1 MIPLARAG
9 LLCCNTIILIW
20 GFHPIKAEGKT
31 SRQSVVLAYVTLI
44 LLRLPVYFF
53 MDLIPYAWLQ
63 SIVRFLPCVVFLRLD
78 KGLDWMRCFYFSCLM
93 WVSFTL
99 CSVVLRTP
107 LLVEMIPAH
116 ISATS
121 SDVVNQII
129 ENLLWHGM
137 SFLLVTLVT
146 RCIPLNKINAI
157 GSERICM
164 LAFVVFCELYIIQTL
179 DTMEATNWAEGT
191 PALTVYLIL
200 LQTFVAM
207 GIVLFERYLASNT
220 ERETARMAELESR
233 YRYEGLLARQSA
245 ENDIRRVHHDMKNHL
260 LAIHRLRGDQEAQ
273 EQYIH
278 KLLHQ
283 ELAAMEGLIRTGS
296 DLLDGLLDEK
306 LAQAKRDGLQLKV
319 RMDFCPSSFL
329 EDIDLCAIFG
339 NILDNAMEAARQC
352 SSPEEREIFLHSS
365 QAADH
370 VLITCSNHYSG
381 KLRLS
386 SDLPATT
393 KADHLHHGI
402 GLSSV
407 RHCVEKY
414 GGILTLDTSQPH
426 QLIVTMLFPPV
437 CRNVTEP

>member
-1 MIPLARAG
+1 MIPLAQAA
-9 LLCCNTIILIW
+9 LLCCNTVILIW
-20 GFHPIKAEGKT
+20 GFHPIEAQGKT
-31 SRQSVVLAYVTLI
+31 SRQNAALAYIILI
-44 LLRLPVYFF
+44 LLRLPVYFCMELF
-53 MDLIPYAWLQ
+53 PYAWLQ

-107 LLVEMIPAH
+107 LLMEMTPEH
-116 ISATS
+116 ISAAS
-121 SDVVNQII
+121 SD
-129 ENLLWHGM
+129 NLLRYSM
-137 SFLLVTLVT
+137 SFLLVTLVS
-146 RCIPLNKINAI
+146 RSVPLNKIHAI

-164 LAFVVFCELYIIQTL
+164 LAFVIFCELYIIQTL
-179 DTMEATNWAEGT
+179 DAMETTSWAAGT

-207 GIVLFERYLASNT
+207 GIVLFERYLVSNS

-245 ENDIRRVHHDMKNHL
+245 ENDIRRLHHDMKNHL
-260 LAIHRLRGDQEAQ
+260 LAIHRLGGDRQAQ

-306 LAQAKRDGLQLKV
+306 LAQARRDGLRLKV
-319 RMDFCPSSFL
+319 RLDVCPGSFL

-381 KLRLS
+381 KLRLAG
-386 SDLPATT
+386 DLPATT
-393 KADHLHHGI
+393 KADHLRHGI

-407 RHCVEKY
+407 RRCVEKY
-414 GGILTLDTSQPH
+414 GGILTLDTSQPR
-426 QLIVTMLFPPV
+426 QLIVTMLFPPGR
-437 CRNVTEP
+437 RNTSEP